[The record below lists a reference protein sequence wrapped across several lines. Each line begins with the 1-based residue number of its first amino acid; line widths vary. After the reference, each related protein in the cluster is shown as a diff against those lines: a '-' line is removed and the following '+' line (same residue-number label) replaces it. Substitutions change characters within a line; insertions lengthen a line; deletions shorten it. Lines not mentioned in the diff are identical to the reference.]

1 MSDDQ
6 VVKNLIDFIEEKER
20 NLQAAKIHSTNQ
32 TKTDVVQ
39 AILKELDDQ
48 LQKEA
53 GNED

>member
-20 NLQAAKIHSTNQ
+20 DLQAAKIYSTSSA
-32 TKTDVVQ
+32 KTDVVQ
-39 AILKELDDQ
+39 AILKELDNQ